1 MIDEDKATQRSNLL
15 ALTRDDTLS
24 AMAWNVNGKY
34 IVVTG
39 ANGGI
44 GYETAKQLYNMGAR
58 VIMVCR
64 NETRGEQALAS
75 IRKSTPSTGDS
86 GLYLVI
92 GDMAEAESVSRAAEA
107 TSSITTHIDILIN
120 NAGAYFGQRRENSA
134 GVEYTFALNH
144 LGYFRLTASLMPML
158 QAAGEARIVSVS
170 SEAHRF
176 TDIRWDD
183 IFFESRRYKG
193 FAAYGQ
199 SKLMNILFTRE
210 LARRLASD
218 SASITANCLHPGFI
232 KTGFANLKPDEGGS
246 SGFSLMAKLFAK
258 PPEAGAK
265 TGVYLASSP
274 EPSEA
279 NGLYFK
285 NSRRAKPSASARDDA
300 AATRLWELS
309 ERFA

>member
-1 MIDEDKATQRSNLL
+1 
-15 ALTRDDTLS
+15 
-24 AMAWNVNGKY
+24 MAWNVDGKY

-44 GYETAKQLYNMGAR
+44 GYETAKQLYGQGAR

-64 NETRGEQALAS
+64 NESRGESALAS
-75 IRKSTPSTGDS
+75 IRDSAATSGDS

-92 GDMAEAESVSRAAEA
+92 GDMAEADGVSRAAEGISSV
-107 TSSITTHIDILIN
+107 TSHLDVLVN
-120 NAGAYFGQRRENSA
+120 NAGAFFGERRENSA

-158 QAAGEARIVSVS
+158 QAAEQARIVSVS

-176 TDIRWDD
+176 TGIRWDD
-183 IFFESRRYKG
+183 VFFESRRYRG
-193 FAAYGQ
+193 FTAYGQ

-218 SASITANCLHPGFI
+218 SPSITANCLHPGFI
-232 KTGFANLKPDEGGS
+232 KTGFANLKHDEGGS

-258 PPEAGAK
+258 PPEVGAQ
-265 TGVYLASSP
+265 TSVYLASSP
-274 EPSEA
+274 EPSDA

-285 NSRRAKPSASARDDA
+285 NQRPAKPSAAARDDT

-309 ERFA
+309 ERYA